1 MLNGLP
7 RLTRPSPTPLPDSAA
22 ASPTGR
28 PESALASQHLLAG
41 HLECGSCGGSVF
53 VAPRVK
59 HGVVTRYWL
68 CTSYHKLGTKR
79 CANHHAVPY
88 DRLTQAILGC
98 FRDISAEMVV
108 QAMIAEWE
116 RRTSEWESGIDSR
129 STQEDEVKRLS
140 VELERLVSA
149 VAAVGGSPALLSRLR
164 ETEARLVNVRAKLE
178 APWRLTATGNDGSSR
193 QSRMFSKA

>member
-1 MLNGLP
+1 MNRQYGVG
-7 RLTRPSPTPLPDSAA
+7 RRKKSFGARP
-22 ASPTGR
+22 
-28 PESALASQHLLAG
+28 
-41 HLECGSCGGSVF
+41 
-53 VAPRVK
+53 
-59 HGVVTRYWL
+59 RYWL

-79 CANHHAVPY
+79 CANRHAVPY

-98 FRDISAEMVV
+98 IRDISAEMVV

-140 VELERLVSA
+140 AELERLVSA

>member
-1 MLNGLP
+1 MNRQYGVG
-7 RLTRPSPTPLPDSAA
+7 RRKKSFGARP
-22 ASPTGR
+22 
-28 PESALASQHLLAG
+28 
-41 HLECGSCGGSVF
+41 
-53 VAPRVK
+53 
-59 HGVVTRYWL
+59 RYWL

-79 CANHHAVPY
+79 CANRHAVPY

>member
-1 MLNGLP
+1 
-7 RLTRPSPTPLPDSAA
+7 
-22 ASPTGR
+22 
-28 PESALASQHLLAG
+28 
-41 HLECGSCGGSVF
+41 
-53 VAPRVK
+53 
-59 HGVVTRYWL
+59 
-68 CTSYHKLGTKR
+68 
-79 CANHHAVPY
+79 
-88 DRLTQAILGC
+88 
-98 FRDISAEMVV
+98 MVV